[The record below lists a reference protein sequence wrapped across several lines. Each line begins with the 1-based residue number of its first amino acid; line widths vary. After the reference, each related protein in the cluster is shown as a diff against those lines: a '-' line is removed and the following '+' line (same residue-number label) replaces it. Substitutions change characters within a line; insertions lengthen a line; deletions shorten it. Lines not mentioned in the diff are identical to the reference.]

1 MDILEALDYM
11 ASEPLPQDEIVFIEP
26 QDETFFLEPLPLDDT
41 PYVQFNDTDSFH
53 FRNDHIDGSHHQDK
67 RKNHQARFDQAKYKS
82 VSAYEKIKGSKSG
95 QVKAVTSRLNFKQT
109 GIEYKGNT
117 GKAHFLVTGREMYKQ
132 NGKKFVPEHLDGPIA
147 STSKKT
153 VTVHELINGKKVM
166 ELSSDSADFGVSGN
180 EAINKEFENLDVQKD
195 EDISNLNKDLIV
207 TIPDKY
213 FHLFPFPDGE
223 LEGTYLLS
231 YDLVNGKK
239 HWIQEKGVHAIWFCD
254 DSKNLTSVLKRCWM
268 IGHKLNLGSNNG
280 FLTPALSIQIENESP
295 LEEITHWRTIWHRK
309 GNIGDEQGIYEVII
323 KSKGLYKAML
333 YCT

>member
-1 MDILEALDYM
+1 MLQLNFANVNKTTINHSFHCLEKTMDRTFLLEGLDYM
-11 ASEPLPQDEIVFIEP
+11 AEPLPQDETVFIEP
-26 QDETFFLEPLPLDDT
+26 QDETFFLEPPDT

-53 FRNDHIDGSHHQDK
+53 FRNDHIDGSHRQDK

-153 VTVHELINGKKVM
+153 VTVHELINGKRVM

-180 EAINKEFENLDVQKD
+180 EAINKEFENLDVHKD
-195 EDISNLNKDLIV
+195 ENINYLNKDLVV
-207 TIPDKY
+207 TIPIHYSTTKY
-213 FHLFPFPDGE
+213 YTLSGE
-223 LEGTYLLS
+223 EVGLELIEGTYLLS
-231 YDLVNGKK
+231 YDLINGKR

-254 DSKNLTSVLKRCWM
+254 TPSVRWNSCWM
-268 IGHKLNLGSNNG
+268 IGHKLHFNL
-280 FLTPALSIQIENESP
+280 
-295 LEEITHWRTIWHRK
+295 
-309 GNIGDEQGIYEVII
+309 
-323 KSKGLYKAML
+323 
-333 YCT
+333 

>member
-1 MDILEALDYM
+1 M
-11 ASEPLPQDEIVFIEP
+11 
-26 QDETFFLEPLPLDDT
+26 
-41 PYVQFNDTDSFH
+41 DTDSFH
-53 FRNDHIDGSHHQDK
+53 FRNDHIDGSHRKEK
-67 RKNHQARFDQAKYKS
+67 RQNHQARFDLAKYKS
-82 VSAYEKIKGSKSG
+82 VSAYEKIKGSKDG

-109 GIEYKGNT
+109 GVEYNGNT
-117 GKAHFLVTGREMYKQ
+117 GEAPFLVTGREIYKE
-132 NGKKFVPEHLDGPIA
+132 NGKIFLPEHLDGPIA

-207 TIPDKY
+207 TIPNR
-213 FHLFPFPDGE
+213 HLDIFYGE
-223 LEGTYLLS
+223 DYQLQLELIEGTYLLS

-295 LEEITHWRTIWHRK
+295 LEEITHWRTLD
-309 GNIGDEQGIYEVII
+309 DEQGIYEVII

>member
-1 MDILEALDYM
+1 M
-11 ASEPLPQDEIVFIEP
+11 
-26 QDETFFLEPLPLDDT
+26 
-41 PYVQFNDTDSFH
+41 DTDSFH
-53 FRNDHIDGSHHQDK
+53 FRNDHIDGSHRKEK
-67 RKNHQARFDQAKYKS
+67 RQNHQARFDLAKYKS
-82 VSAYEKIKGSKSG
+82 VSAYEKIKGSKDG

-109 GIEYKGNT
+109 GVEYNGNT
-117 GKAHFLVTGREMYKQ
+117 GEAPFLVTGREIYKE
-132 NGKKFVPEHLDGPIA
+132 NGKIFLPEHLDGPIA

-254 DSKNLTSVLKRCWM
+254 HHPNVWSNSKNHTSVLKRCWK

-295 LEEITHWRTIWHRK
+295 LEEITHWRTLD
-309 GNIGDEQGIYEVII
+309 DEQGIYEVII